1 MTGSPTDVIPT
12 ERSEGASG
20 APVVSSR
27 PSDRRERVEGS
38 MDLAFTDRKV
48 ATNKYPF
55 VGGQAMMK
63 EVNDDRAQK

>member
-1 MTGSPTDVIPT
+1 
-12 ERSEGASG
+12 
-20 APVVSSR
+20 
-27 PSDRRERVEGS
+27 